1 MGDAGG
7 GRGRAGAHPKM
18 LVEAVR
24 LGLGAALRLD
34 HLVVVQLG
42 QPGPR
47 LLRGSAKHLEDLVD
61 LLELVLPGQDRP
73 LQEQLGEDAADGPHV
88 HRRAVVLR
96 AQQQLRRAVPERDHP
111 VGQLA
116 ARVVKWPRQAE
127 IRQLQL
133 PLVVDQ
139 EVGACRR
146 KGKAWRRGA
155 ACLLPPLQVAN
166 LPPPKPPPGRAPL
179 MSRCSTRFLWQY
191 ASPSSSCFM

>member
-7 GRGRAGAHPKM
+7 RGRKGAHSKL

-24 LGLGAALRLD
+24 VGLVAALRRD

-42 QPGPR
+42 KPRPR
-47 LLRGSAKHLEDLVD
+47 LLRGRAKHLEDFVD
-61 LLELVLPGQDRP
+61 LLKLVLPGQDRL

-88 HRRAVVLR
+88 HRWAVELR
-96 AQQQLRRAVPERDHP
+96 AQQQLRWAIPQRDHP

-116 ARVVKWPRQAE
+116 ARVVKRPRQAE
-127 IRQLQL
+127 ICQLQL

-146 KGKAWRRGA
+146 KGKAWNGLPLACA
-155 ACLLPPLQVAN
+155 AGRPLPPHATLTHT
-166 LPPPKPPPGRAPL
+166 GRGPL